1 MGGETIYNLTMKKI
15 LRPFIILAAF
25 LIASLPGNAQE
36 KTVKQIPPKPTAAI
50 DGKSLFHEYC
60 AVCHGPN
67 GTGGGPAAGALK
79 VAPSDLTQISRHHEG
94 KFPEERIMRVLQ
106 GDDAV
111 AAHGN
116 RAMPIWGK
124 VFNDM
129 GSLTMGQM
137 RVHALLQY
145 LEGLQAK

>member
-1 MGGETIYNLTMKKI
+1 MGGESIYNRTMKKI
-15 LRPFIILAAF
+15 LGPFILMAAF
-25 LIASLPGNAQE
+25 LAVAVPGNAQGT
-36 KTVKQIPPKPTAAI
+36 TVKQIPPKPTAAI
-50 DGKSLFHEYC
+50 DGKSLFREYC

-79 VAPSDLTQISRHHEG
+79 AAPGDLTQISRHHEG

-106 GDDAV
+106 GDDPV

-116 RAMPIWGK
+116 RDMPIWGK
-124 VFNDM
+124 VFNEM
-129 GSLTMGQM
+129 GSLTMSQT